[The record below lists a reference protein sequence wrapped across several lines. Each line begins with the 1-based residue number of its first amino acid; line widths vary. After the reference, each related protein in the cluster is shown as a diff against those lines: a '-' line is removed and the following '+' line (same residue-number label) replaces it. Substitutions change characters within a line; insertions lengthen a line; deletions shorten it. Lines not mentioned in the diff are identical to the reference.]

1 MKVLVTGGAGFIGS
15 AIARDLL
22 SAGHR
27 VRVFDDFSTGFRGN
41 LPTDATLEVVEGS
54 ILDRAALER
63 ALEGCEAVSHQAAMV
78 SVPLSIES
86 PERCRALNAEGTRA
100 VLEAA
105 RALGIRRACFASS
118 AAVYGNDVL
127 FPVRESA
134 PTNPASPYGAS
145 KLEAE
150 HLASV
155 VAENGLRVV
164 ALRYF
169 NVFGPRQALSGG
181 YPALVAALANAA
193 ASGSEFTLYG
203 DGLQTRDLVPVAD
216 VARANRLALEA
227 EGLPSFYVANVGTGE
242 ERSVLDVI
250 SAIEKTS
257 GASLRVTRKPDRP
270 GDVRRSVCDPS
281 AAEAFGWRAEKPFL
295 DAVSE
300 TYAHYAGLHG
310 ARREV

>member
-15 AIARDLL
+15 AIVRDLI
-22 SAGHR
+22 SAGHQ
-27 VRVFDDFSTGFRGN
+27 VRVFDDLSTGFRAN
-41 LPTDATLEVVEGS
+41 LPEGDALEFVEGS
-54 ILDRAALER
+54 ILDRAALGR
-63 ALEGCEAVSHQAAMV
+63 ALEGCDAVSHQAAMV
-78 SVPLSIES
+78 SVPLSFES
-86 PERCRALNAEGTRA
+86 PERCLALNAEGTRV

-105 RALGIRRACFASS
+105 RAAGICRACFASS
-118 AAVYGNDVL
+118 AAVYGNDVPS
-127 FPVRESA
+127 PVREDA
-134 PTNPASPYGAS
+134 PTNPISPYGAS

-150 HLASV
+150 RLAFA
-155 VAENGLRVV
+155 VAEGGLRVV

-216 VARANRLALEA
+216 VARANRMALEA
-227 EGLPSFYVANVGTGE
+227 EGLPNFYVANVGTGE
-242 ERSVLDVI
+242 ERSVLDVV
-250 SAIEKTS
+250 SAIEKAS
-257 GASLRVTRKPDRP
+257 GAALRVVKKPDRP

-281 AAEAFGWRAEKPFL
+281 AAAAFGWRAEKPFL

-310 ARREV
+310 ARR